1 MVPGNVS
8 ILVGI
13 ISIEGIANIINRLVH
28 GSELG
33 NQRIGISQNKEKLV
47 LKKQHQIDFDFKSL
61 FSNYTD
67 KWNTNIG
74 IYIYVYEINRS
85 NCRVKSNGYNYCRN
99 GINRYGEISK
109 SIYIQRKRITSLVIK
124 NMATPVSTNHG
135 YQLLRESLK

>member
-1 MVPGNVS
+1 M
-8 ILVGI
+8 
-13 ISIEGIANIINRLVH
+13 
-28 GSELG
+28 
-33 NQRIGISQNKEKLV
+33 
-47 LKKQHQIDFDFKSL
+47 FDFKSL

-85 NCRVKSNGYNYCRN
+85 NCKVKSNGYNYCRN

-135 YQLLRESLK
+135 Y

>member
-1 MVPGNVS
+1 M
-8 ILVGI
+8 ILI
-13 ISIEGIANIINRLVH
+13 
-28 GSELG
+28 
-33 NQRIGISQNKEKLV
+33 
-47 LKKQHQIDFDFKSL
+47 LKVY

-124 NMATPVSTNHG
+124 KYG
-135 YQLLRESLK
+135 YPSIYESWILVVTGEPRMKHEVDLNFF